1 MLRSE
6 LGWKW
11 DRKDLGQKGQKV
23 QRFQGRKGTGQP
35 QKGTL
40 KTWAQLTRGLGG
52 GIQSHIKPLEGSNQG
67 EDMSRSGFLKFP
79 SGDSLV
85 VRGLGLHVLT
95 ARGLDSIAD
104 RGTK

>member
-23 QRFQGRKGTGQP
+23 QRFQGRKGMRQLEHREARKATEG
-35 QKGTL
+35 L
-40 KTWAQLTRGLGG
+40 WAQLTRSLGG
-52 GIQSHIKPLEGSNQG
+52 WIQSHIKPLEGSIQG
-67 EDMSRSGFLKFP
+67 EDMIRSAFLKFP

-85 VRGLGLHVLT
+85 VWG
-95 ARGLDSIAD
+95 
-104 RGTK
+104 